1 MTNKRKVQSA
11 ETSPLMEFVK
21 KYWLVVVGVVMGF
34 PILLRYL
41 KDQETETNK
50 NNVEEAEKNLV
61 IINQN
66 PLTQLEELN
75 KITKDTFYHNL
86 ARNVAINMGYD
97 IQTKEATWQ
106 YLNPFGWTEN
116 DEKVYLELKKIINL
130 GQKRTVIACYYV
142 LTRRNLSDDVKKTLD
157 SDLLIKLP
165 LFK

>member
-1 MTNKRKVQSA
+1 MRNNRQKND
-11 ETSPLMEFVK
+11 TSPLMEFIK

-41 KDQETETNK
+41 KDQETNTNQ
-50 NNVEEAEKNLV
+50 NNAEEAEKNLV
-61 IINQN
+61 IANQN

-86 ARNVAINMGYD
+86 ARNVAIHMGYD
-97 IQTKEATWQ
+97 IQTKDAGWGSF
-106 YLNPFGWTEN
+106 LNPFGWTEN
-116 DEKVYLELKKIINL
+116 DQKVYNELKNIINS
-130 GQKRTVIACYYV
+130 GQKRTVTACYYV

-157 SDLLIKLP
+157 SDLLINLP